1 MKNQQ
6 VSTNQ
11 NVPTNVM
18 FNIDEGLGSDTTVT
32 SVTKEVNDIDIRLIG
47 PNGYTQRQ
55 SGSLGRTLSLVVPG
69 ISKVSESI
77 LTKNFIGHLLPDALV
92 CLVS

>member
-6 VSTNQ
+6 VTTPQ
-11 NVPTNVM
+11 TVPANVT

-32 SVTKEVNDIDIRLIG
+32 VVIKEVSDIDMLLIG

-55 SGSLGRTLSLVVPG
+55 SGSLVRTLSLVVPG
-69 ISKVSESI
+69 ISEVSESI
-77 LTKNFIGHLLPDALV
+77 LA
-92 CLVS
+92 